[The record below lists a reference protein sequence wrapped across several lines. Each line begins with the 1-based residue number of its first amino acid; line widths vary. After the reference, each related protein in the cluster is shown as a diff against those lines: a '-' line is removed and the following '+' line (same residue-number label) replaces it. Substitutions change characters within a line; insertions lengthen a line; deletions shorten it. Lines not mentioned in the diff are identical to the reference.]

1 MRNQLKSS
9 LNVLLIHPLDGYPDS
24 GAKNSST
31 GESKGMVEP
40 SGDRGERGQSRGGA
54 RGSNSN
60 LAGNDSSGVI
70 GAGAGSLS
78 VPNLD
83 DEISR

>member
-1 MRNQLKSS
+1 ML
-9 LNVLLIHPLDGYPDS
+9 
-24 GAKNSST
+24 
-31 GESKGMVEP
+31 EP

-60 LAGNDSSGVI
+60 LAGNDSSVVI

-78 VPNLD
+78 APNLD
-83 DEISR
+83 GEISR